1 MLLGGWNSG
10 RTGGRP
16 LADSALFVEIDWMIR
31 TGRAV
36 SGSCTKGSLSWTCRG
51 QESGWISYECDMR
64 NCDNAF
70 IILRFTVKTHA
81 TLEKRDYE
89 QRVPLSFTIPNY
101 GGKRWWIHCPVNGS
115 RVGKL
120 YCPAGGD
127 IFASRTALRLGY
139 QSQREAKQ
147 WQPLDRLFRL
157 QRKLGVERGIQHSL
171 RRPKGMWRN
180 TYDRHLSKYYSLMQQ
195 CDAELSKAAGRL
207 R

>member
-1 MLLGGWNSG
+1 MRMGGWDSG
-10 RTGGRP
+10 RNGGRP

-36 SGSCTKGSLSWTCRG
+36 PGSWKNGSLSWTCRRK
-51 QESGWISYECDMR
+51 ESGWISYECDMR
-64 NCDNAF
+64 DADNAS
-70 IILRFTVKTHA
+70 IILRFAVKNRSTG
-81 TLEKRDYE
+81 EKRNFE

-101 GGKRWWIHCPVNGS
+101 GGKRWWMHCPVNGT

-127 IFASRTALRLGY
+127 IFASRTVWRLGY

-147 WQPLDRLFRL
+147 WRPLDRLFRL

-171 RRPKGMWRN
+171 CRPKGMWRK